1 MKILYVA
8 PRYHTNQIPIME
20 GWLRNGDQVGF
31 VSQMTNER
39 EDHTA
44 LQPIVLGYSV
54 LFAWFFKVRNRL
66 LKCTLPDEMFAFSSK
81 RGFPPYHK
89 LKRMVEDFMPDIA
102 ILRERSVYTV
112 VAYHICKKFHIPCVL
127 YNQSPYWDTENAK
140 KDKIKKLLQGFFP
153 EVRMTPVLG
162 FPGEGKTHD
171 DRAYYVPFVMEPH
184 CVPESKAHFMQ
195 NMVQM
200 ICVAGYH
207 DRKRLPMLIEAVG
220 RLKEK
225 YAMHLCIVGEV
236 NTDDQKAY
244 YDDIAKYV
252 VEQQLQDTITLYRN
266 FGRQQVFE
274 QYKQSD
280 LFVLPSTRERA
291 SISQLEAMSCSLPV
305 ICSDT
310 NGAACQVKE
319 GINGYLFRDECPD
332 DLTEKIEM
340 AVRDREQLLRMGQA
354 AYDLVCGDYSFEIYR
369 QGISKIL
376 ADMKERHQ

>member
-1 MKILYVA
+1 MKLLYIA
-8 PRYHTNQIPIME
+8 PRYHTNQIPIIE
-20 GWLRNGDQVGF
+20 GWLENGDQVVF
-31 VSQMTNER
+31 VSQMTNDR

-44 LQPIVLGYSV
+44 LQPIVLGYSA
-54 LFAWFFKVRNRL
+54 LFTCFFKARNRL

-81 RGFPPYHK
+81 KGVPPYNK
-89 LKRMVEDFMPDIA
+89 LERIVKDFMPDIA
-102 ILRERSVYTV
+102 ILRERSVYTMV
-112 VAYHICKKFHIPCVL
+112 SYHICKKLHIPCVL
-127 YNQSPYWDTENAK
+127 YNQSPYWEVGNTK
-140 KDKIKKLLQGFFP
+140 KDKIKKLLRFFFP
-153 EVRMTPVLG
+153 DIRMTPILG

-171 DRAYYVPFVMEPH
+171 DKAYYVPFVMEPH
-184 CVPESKAHFMQ
+184 CDSASKVHFLQ
-195 NMVQM
+195 NKVQM

-207 DRKRLPMLIEAVG
+207 DRKRLPMLVEAVG

-225 YAMHLCIVGEV
+225 YAIHLCVVGEV
-236 NTDDQKAY
+236 NTDDQRAY
-244 YDDIAKYV
+244 YDDITKYV
-252 VEQQLQDTITLYRN
+252 AERRLQDTITLYQN

-319 GINGYLFRDECPD
+319 GINGYLFRDECQD

-340 AVRDREQLLRMGQA
+340 AVRDREQLFRMGQD
-354 AYDLVCGDYSFEIYR
+354 AYNLVCKDYSFEIY
-369 QGISKIL
+369 QQCISKIL
-376 ADMKERHQ
+376 ADMKETHQ